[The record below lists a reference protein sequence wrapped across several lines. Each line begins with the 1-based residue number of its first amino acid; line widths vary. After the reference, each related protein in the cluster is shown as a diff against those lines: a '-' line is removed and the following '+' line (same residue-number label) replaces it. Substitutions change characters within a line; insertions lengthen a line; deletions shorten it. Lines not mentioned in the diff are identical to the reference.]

1 MSGRPVN
8 SATALVPTQEDLTI
22 GSQSQSQSQQCQGQ
36 TPSQLAHA
44 EVRLAKVALEKLT
57 RIAQERSQEE
67 AQEVKR
73 KKQEAT
79 ADSKKS
85 KKAAR
90 YRATMDKLLK
100 LPPCP
105 KLCRGE
111 ECSGIPCEEEE
122 PGFSYSH
129 IDDMVVCKD
138 KAHVSMPPGTGA

>member
-1 MSGRPVN
+1 
-8 SATALVPTQEDLTI
+8 LTI
-22 GSQSQSQSQQCQGQ
+22 GSQSQSQSQQCHRR
-36 TPSQLAHA
+36 TPSQLAHE
-44 EVRLAKVALEKLT
+44 EVRLAKVAFKKVT

-67 AQEVKR
+67 VQEVER

-90 YRATMDKLLK
+90 YRATMDKLSK

-105 KLCRGE
+105 RLCRGE
-111 ECSGIPCEEEE
+111 ECSGIPCKEEE
-122 PGFSYSH
+122 PGFPYSH

-138 KAHVSMPPGTGA
+138 